1 MIVRYLTIIAVVI
14 AGLFAGPQAAEAK
27 IHHYL
32 FGTYDD
38 GIYPTVKKIHHKKH
52 RKHVKIVKLV
62 KIAKIAKA
70 KPHFVKKKLAIVKTK
85 LKASKATKIAQPK
98 PIAPVKIA
106 LANVADT
113 NQVYQGRQ
121 QVQFASK
128 EKPGTIIINTKERS
142 LYEVLGSGKAMRYMV
157 AVGKEG
163 FEWTGVARVG
173 MKKVDPTWTPPPE
186 MIERKPELAKWAMG
200 IPGGDPENPL
210 GPRALYLF
218 KGKYDTGFRI
228 HGTIYPESIGKAA
241 SSGCIR
247 MLNTEVIELFQQ
259 TRVGT
264 KVIVL

>member
-1 MIVRYLTIIAVVI
+1 MIVRYLSIIAVVI
-14 AGLFAGPQAAEAK
+14 AALFAGPQAAEAK

-38 GIYPTVKKIHHKKH
+38 GIYPAVKKVYHKKH
-52 RKHVKIVKLV
+52 RKHVKLVKHGKISKHVKLAKYV
-62 KIAKIAKA
+62 KAKHRIAKKKVAIKA
-70 KPHFVKKKLAIVKTK
+70 KPKAPIV
-85 LKASKATKIAQPK
+85 ATVVDAK
-98 PIAPVKIA
+98 PA
-106 LANVADT
+106 
-113 NQVYQGRQ
+113 YQGREL
-121 QVQFASK
+121 VQFASK

-142 LYEVLGSGKAMRYMV
+142 LYEVLGSGKAMRYLV

-173 MKKVDPTWTPPPE
+173 LKKVDPMWTPPPE

-200 IPGGDPENPL
+200 IPGGDPQNPL
-210 GPRALYLF
+210 GPRAMYLF

-228 HGTIYPESIGKAA
+228 HGTIYPESIGTAA

-247 MLNTEVIELFQQ
+247 MLNQEVIELFQQ

>member
-1 MIVRYLTIIAVVI
+1 MIVRYLSIIAVVI
-14 AGLFAGPQAAEAK
+14 ATLFAGPQAAEAK

-38 GIYPTVKKIHHKKH
+38 GIYPTVKKVHHKKH
-52 RKHVKIVKLV
+52 RKHVKIVKH
-62 KIAKIAKA
+62 AKA
-70 KPHFVKKKLAIVKTK
+70 KHHAAKKTMAMKAKPVAPITTK
-85 LKASKATKIAQPK
+85 VVIAK
-98 PIAPVKIA
+98 P
-106 LANVADT
+106 T
-113 NQVYQGRQ
+113 YQGREL
-121 QVQFASK
+121 VQFASK
-128 EKPGTIIINTKERS
+128 EKAGTIIINTKERS
-142 LYEVLGSGKAMRYMV
+142 LYEVLGAGKAMRYMV

-173 MKKVDPTWTPPPE
+173 LKKIDPSWTPPPE

-200 IPGGDPENPL
+200 MPGGDPENPL
-210 GPRALYLF
+210 GPRAMYLF

-228 HGTIYPESIGKAA
+228 HGTIHPESIGTAA

-247 MLNTEVIELFQQ
+247 MLNAEVIELFQQ

>member
-1 MIVRYLTIIAVVI
+1 MIVRYLSIIAIVF
-14 AGLFAGPQAAEAK
+14 AALLAGPQAAEAK

-38 GIYPTVKKIHHKKH
+38 GIYPAVKKVHHKKH
-52 RKHVKIVKLV
+52 RKHVKLV
-62 KIAKIAKA
+62 KHVKA
-70 KPHFVKKKLAIVKTK
+70 KHHVYKKKMAVKAKQVAVPKTK
-85 LKASKATKIAQPK
+85 IVVAK
-98 PIAPVKIA
+98 PG
-106 LANVADT
+106 
-113 NQVYQGRQ
+113 YQGREL
-121 QVQFASK
+121 VRFTSK

-173 MKKVDPTWTPPPE
+173 LKKVDPPWTPPPE
-186 MIERKPELAKWAMG
+186 MIERKPELAKWATGM
-200 IPGGDPENPL
+200 PGGDPENPL
-210 GPRALYLF
+210 GPRAMYLF
-218 KGKYDTGFRI
+218 KGKFDTGFRI
-228 HGTIYPESIGKAA
+228 HGTIHPESIGTAA

-247 MLNTEVIELFQQ
+247 MLNTEVIELFQM

>member
-1 MIVRYLTIIAVVI
+1 MIVRYLSIIAVMI
-14 AGLFAGPQAAEAK
+14 AALFAAPQAAEAK

-38 GIYPTVKKIHHKKH
+38 GIYPVVKKVHQKKH
-52 RKHVKIVKLV
+52 RKYAHVKT
-62 KIAKIAKA
+62 KIKHYAAKKI
-70 KPHFVKKKLAIVKTK
+70 VKKKLAIHKKRFAKPMPVV
-85 LKASKATKIAQPK
+85 ATFAK
-98 PIAPVKIA
+98 P
-106 LANVADT
+106 
-113 NQVYQGRQ
+113 VYQGRQ
-121 QVQFASK
+121 EVKFASK

-142 LYEVLGSGKAMRYMV
+142 LYEVLGSGKAMRYLV

-173 MKKVDPTWTPPPE
+173 LKKVDPTWTPPPE

-210 GPRALYLF
+210 GPRAMYLF

-228 HGTIYPESIGKAA
+228 HGTIHPESIGTAA

-247 MLNTEVIELFQQ
+247 MLNAEVIELFQQ

>member
-1 MIVRYLTIIAVVI
+1 VWGVFEMFVRYLSIIAI
-14 AGLFAGPQAAEAK
+14 LFAALLAGPQAAEAK

-38 GIYPTVKKIHHKKH
+38 GIYPTAKKVHHKKH
-52 RKHVKIVKLV
+52 RKHVKLV
-62 KIAKIAKA
+62 KHVKA
-70 KPHFVKKKLAIVKTK
+70 KHHSVKKKIAMR
-85 LKASKATKIAQPK
+85 ARPAAPATIKVVAK
-98 PIAPVKIA
+98 PA
-106 LANVADT
+106 
-113 NQVYQGRQ
+113 YQGREL
-121 QVQFASK
+121 VRFASK

-173 MKKVDPTWTPPPE
+173 LKKVDPTWTPPPE

-210 GPRALYLF
+210 GPRAMYLF

-228 HGTIYPESIGKAA
+228 HGTIHPESIGTAA

-247 MLNTEVIELFQQ
+247 MLNAEVIELFQQ

>member
-1 MIVRYLTIIAVVI
+1 MFVRCLSIIAIVF
-14 AGLFAGPQAAEAK
+14 AALFAGPQAAEAK
-27 IHHYL
+27 VHHYL

-38 GIYPTVKKIHHKKH
+38 GIYPTVKKVHKKKFH
-52 RKHVKIVKLV
+52 KHI
-62 KIAKIAKA
+62 KIAKHKKYAKA
-70 KPHFVKKKLAIVKTK
+70 KHHRLAANRPIKKIIVAAKTIPKAIVKG
-85 LKASKATKIAQPK
+85 AAK
-98 PIAPVKIA
+98 PA
-106 LANVADT
+106 
-113 NQVYQGRQ
+113 YQGRQ
-121 QVQFASK
+121 EVQFASK

-142 LYEVLGSGKAMRYMV
+142 LYEVLGSGKAMRYLV

-173 MKKVDPTWTPPPE
+173 LKKVDPTWTPPPE
-186 MIERKPELAKWAMG
+186 MIERKPELAKWALG

-210 GPRALYLF
+210 GPRAMYLF

-228 HGTIYPESIGKAA
+228 HGTIHPESIGTAA

-247 MLNTEVIELFQQ
+247 MLNDEVIELFQQ

>member
-1 MIVRYLTIIAVVI
+1 MFVRYLSIVAVI
-14 AGLFAGPQAAEAK
+14 FAALFAGPQAAEAK

-38 GIYPTVKKIHHKKH
+38 GIYPAAKKLHHKKH
-52 RKHVKIVKLV
+52 RKHVKLV
-62 KIAKIAKA
+62 KHTKA
-70 KPHFVKKKLAIVKTK
+70 KHHVVKKKLAMKAKPAESVTTK
-85 LKASKATKIAQPK
+85 VVAKAS
-98 PIAPVKIA
+98 
-106 LANVADT
+106 
-113 NQVYQGRQ
+113 YQGREL
-121 QVQFASK
+121 VQFASK
-128 EKPGTIIINTKERS
+128 EKPGTIIINTRERS
-142 LYEVLGSGKAMRYMV
+142 LYEVLGAGKAMRYMV

-173 MKKVDPTWTPPPE
+173 LKKVDPSWTLPPE

-200 IPGGDPENPL
+200 MPGGDPENPL
-210 GPRALYLF
+210 GPRAMYLF

-228 HGTIYPESIGKAA
+228 HGTIHPESIGTAA

>member
-1 MIVRYLTIIAVVI
+1 LLRGEFFEMIVRYLSIIAVMI
-14 AGLFAGPQAAEAK
+14 AALFAAPQAAEAK

-38 GIYPTVKKIHHKKH
+38 GIYPAVKKVYQKKH
-52 RKHVKIVKLV
+52 RIHAHVKI
-62 KIAKIAKA
+62 KA
-70 KPHFVKKKLAIVKTK
+70 KQHATKQRATKQYASKKIIKKKVALKINRFAKPMLEVVTVVK
-85 LKASKATKIAQPK
+85 PG
-98 PIAPVKIA
+98 
-106 LANVADT
+106 
-113 NQVYQGRQ
+113 YQGRQ
-121 QVQFASK
+121 EVEFASK

-163 FEWTGVARVG
+163 FEWTGVARVAL
-173 MKKVDPTWTPPPE
+173 KKVDPMWTPPPE

-200 IPGGDPENPL
+200 MPGGDPQNPL

-218 KGKYDTGFRI
+218 KGKRDTGFRI
-228 HGTIYPESIGKAA
+228 HGTIYPESIGTAA

-247 MLNTEVIELFQQ
+247 MLNAEVIELFQQ

>member
-1 MIVRYLTIIAVVI
+1 MFMRYLSMIAIVF
-14 AGLFAGPQAAEAK
+14 AALFVAPQAAEAK

-38 GIYPTVKKIHHKKH
+38 GIYPSVKKVHHKKYKH
-52 RKHVKIVKLV
+52 RKHVTQV
-62 KIAKIAKA
+62 KA
-70 KPHFVKKKLAIVKTK
+70 KYHVTQVKAKYHVVKKKVAVVKFR
-85 LKASKATKIAQPK
+85 PV
-98 PIAPVKIA
+98 APVARK
-106 LANVADT
+106 VADAKSI
-113 NQVYQGRQ
+113 YQGRQ
-121 QVQFASK
+121 EVQFASK

-142 LYEVLGSGKAMRYMV
+142 LYEVLGAGKAMRYMV

-173 MKKVDPTWTPPPE
+173 MKKVDPTWTPPAE
-186 MIERKPELAKWAMG
+186 MIQRKPELAKWAMG

-210 GPRALYLF
+210 GPRAMYLF

-228 HGTIYPESIGKAA
+228 HGTIHPESIGTAA

-247 MLNTEVIELFQQ
+247 MLNAEVIELFQQ

>member
-1 MIVRYLTIIAVVI
+1 MIVRYLSIIAIVF
-14 AGLFAGPQAAEAK
+14 AALLAGPQVAEAK

-38 GIYPTVKKIHHKKH
+38 GIYPAAKKIHHKKH
-52 RKHVKIVKLV
+52 RKHVKLVKHIKTKHHSAKKKMAVKLAHV
-62 KIAKIAKA
+62 DAA
-70 KPHFVKKKLAIVKTK
+70 V
-85 LKASKATKIAQPK
+85 TKIAIAK
-98 PIAPVKIA
+98 P
-106 LANVADT
+106 VAAKSAY
-113 NQVYQGRQ
+113 NGREL
-121 QVQFASK
+121 VQFASK

-142 LYEVLGSGKAMRYMV
+142 LYEILGAGKAMRYMV

-173 MKKVDPTWTPPPE
+173 LKKVDPPWTPPPE
-186 MIERKPELAKWAMG
+186 MIERKPELAKWASGMR
-200 IPGGDPENPL
+200 GGDPENPL

-228 HGTIYPESIGKAA
+228 HGTIHPESIGTAA

-247 MLNTEVIELFQQ
+247 MLNAEVIELFQL

>member
-1 MIVRYLTIIAVVI
+1 MFMRYLSMIAIVF
-14 AGLFAGPQAAEAK
+14 AALFVAPQAAEAK

-38 GIYPTVKKIHHKKH
+38 GIYPAVKKVHHKKQKH
-52 RKHVKIVKLV
+52 RKHVVQIKVKHPV
-62 KIAKIAKA
+62 KHHVVKKKVAIAKIKPVVPVIKKVADA
-70 KPHFVKKKLAIVKTK
+70 KPT
-85 LKASKATKIAQPK
+85 
-98 PIAPVKIA
+98 
-106 LANVADT
+106 
-113 NQVYQGRQ
+113 YQGR
-121 QVQFASK
+121 VEVRFASK
-128 EKPGTIIINTKERS
+128 EKPGTIIIYTKERS
-142 LYEVLGSGKAMRYMV
+142 LYEVLGAGKAMRYMV

-173 MKKVDPTWTPPPE
+173 LKKVDPPWTPPAE

-210 GPRALYLF
+210 GPRAMYLF
-218 KGKYDTGFRI
+218 KGRYDTGFRI
-228 HGTIYPESIGKAA
+228 HGTIHPESIGTAA

-247 MLNTEVIELFQQ
+247 MLNAEVIELFQQ

>member
-1 MIVRYLTIIAVVI
+1 MIVRYLTIVAVMIA
-14 AGLFAGPQAAEAK
+14 ALFAGPQAAEAK

-38 GIYPTVKKIHHKKH
+38 GIYPTAKKVHHKKH
-52 RKHVKIVKLV
+52 RKHVKLVKHGKHV
-62 KIAKIAKA
+62 KIAKYVKAKRHAVKKIALKA
-70 KPHFVKKKLAIVKTK
+70 KPKAAAVTK
-85 LKASKATKIAQPK
+85 MAVAK
-98 PIAPVKIA
+98 PG
-106 LANVADT
+106 
-113 NQVYQGRQ
+113 YQGREL
-121 QVQFASK
+121 VRFATK

-173 MKKVDPTWTPPPE
+173 MKKVDPPWTPPPE
-186 MIERKPELAKWAMG
+186 MIARKPELAKWASG
-200 IPGGDPENPL
+200 IPGGDPQNPL
-210 GPRALYLF
+210 GPRAMYLF

-228 HGTIYPESIGKAA
+228 HGTIHPESIGTAA

-247 MLNTEVIELFQQ
+247 MLNAEVIELFQL

>member
-1 MIVRYLTIIAVVI
+1 MIVRHLTIIAVMI
-14 AGLFAGPQAAEAK
+14 AALFAGPQAAEAK

-38 GIYPTVKKIHHKKH
+38 GIYPAVKKVQHKKH
-52 RKHVKIVKLV
+52 RKHVKLV
-62 KIAKIAKA
+62 KIFKVAKHVNAK
-70 KPHFVKKKLAIVKTK
+70 HQFVKKKMAMKAKRGAPLAARAVV
-85 LKASKATKIAQPK
+85 AK
-98 PIAPVKIA
+98 PA
-106 LANVADT
+106 
-113 NQVYQGRQ
+113 YQGREL
-121 QVQFASK
+121 VPFASK

-173 MKKVDPTWTPPPE
+173 MKKVNPKWTPPPE
-186 MIERKPELAKWAMG
+186 MIVRKPELAKWAMG
-200 IPGGDPENPL
+200 MPGGNPENPL
-210 GPRALYLF
+210 GSRAMYLF

-228 HGTIYPESIGKAA
+228 HGTIHPESIGTAA

-247 MLNTEVIELFQQ
+247 MLNAEVIKLFRE
-259 TRVGT
+259 TRVGA